1 MGGLRA
7 EARADTGDGA
17 RAGEEGSAGGFCWRH
32 GMRVGAQPGLGRG
45 GLGGATGRGCGEN
58 CSGWLAIGTA
68 AFGLF
73 LICFFFFFPSMFLI
87 VFSEAAGKMEMLSK
101 NIFVSMNLC

>member
-1 MGGLRA
+1 
-7 EARADTGDGA
+7 
-17 RAGEEGSAGGFCWRH
+17 
-32 GMRVGAQPGLGRG
+32 MRVGAQPGLGRG

-58 CSGWLAIGTA
+58 RSGWLAIGTA

>member
-45 GLGGATGRGCGEN
+45 GLGGQQAEGAGRIAVGG
-58 CSGWLAIGTA
+58 
-68 AFGLF
+68 
-73 LICFFFFFPSMFLI
+73 
-87 VFSEAAGKMEMLSK
+87 
-101 NIFVSMNLC
+101 